1 MNKRFYCIAISWVGA
16 LAGLTLLTLALTAN
30 TTVQATMTGS
40 SVSVSITES
49 GFDPALVTITVGT
62 TVTWTNHTQETVHMV
77 SGEPY
82 RIYLPLVLSNVGG
95 ARTTAVSPPMAT
107 AVTQQQD
114 DWVDADITPGESYG
128 HTFTMTGSYPYF
140 LAEHPDR
147 TGLVIVEGIMP
158 QPGVWNCSTAPGV
171 TVNFTIS
178 ADSRSASDGYVEISC
193 GSNPIPGPVSIE
205 NNEFKLLN
213 SEGHIYVNF
222 DSDTHGQGG
231 WSIYLSDSCWAAGT
245 MHCSP

>member
-1 MNKRFYCIAISWVGA
+1 MNKRFCRIAIGFVGA
-16 LAGLTLLTLALTAN
+16 MAGLTFLTLALTAN
-30 TTVQATMTGS
+30 TPVQATVVGS

-49 GFDPALVTITVGT
+49 GFDPTLVTITVGT
-62 TVTWTNHTQETVHMV
+62 TVTWTNHTQEMVHIV

-82 RIYLPLVLSNVGG
+82 RIYLPLVLSNIGDT
-95 ARTTAVSPPMAT
+95 RTTAAFPPVAA

-114 DWVDADITPGESYG
+114 DWVDADIAPGEFYS
-128 HTFTMTGSYPYF
+128 HTFTTAGSYPYF
-140 LAEHPDR
+140 LAGHPDR

-158 QPGVWNCSTAPGV
+158 QPGVWNCSTVPGV
-171 TVNFTIS
+171 TINFTIS
-178 ADSRSASDGYVEISC
+178 ADSRSASDGYVEVSC

-205 NNEFKLLN
+205 NNEFRLLN
-213 SEGHIYVNF
+213 SEGHIYVSF

-231 WSIYLSDSCWAAGT
+231 WSIYLSDSCWALGT